1 MGTERKHTPV
11 MSHPATSRALVV
23 ITADPELLD
32 HVLSVTAA
40 VGVEPQV
47 ASDPGALRPLWS
59 TATAVLIGVDQA
71 PQVAA
76 MVLPR
81 RTETYVLGLER
92 DRDAVHAWS
101 MPLGGAVLTLPDG
114 ASWLATALADASGQ
128 RAGHGQLVGVVGGS
142 GGVGASTL
150 AAGLAFVAARSGVRT
165 MLIDA
170 DPYGGGIDLL
180 LGAER
185 IDGWRWPR
193 LATARGHLGDL
204 GGQLPQVDG
213 VDILSMA
220 RGDEDTGGPDAEQLT
235 SVVLSAVRSHQ
246 LTVVDLPRSL
256 GLSAR
261 EAIRRADRVLLV
273 VQADVRGVAAGRAL
287 VRQLDQA
294 CRELSLVV
302 RLGRA
307 RGVDADTVVNG
318 LGLPLAGTVGD
329 DPTLI
334 AAAECGDPPARS
346 ARSPLARSCRAIL
359 DAVLVE
365 RAAA

>member
-1 MGTERKHTPV
+1 
-11 MSHPATSRALVV
+11 MSQPPTGRALVV
-23 ITADPELLD
+23 ITADSELLD

-40 VGVEPQV
+40 VGIEPQV

-81 RTETYVLGLER
+81 RTEIYLLGLER
-92 DRDAVHAWS
+92 DRDAVHTWS

-114 ASWLATALADASGQ
+114 ASWLATALADAGGQ
-128 RAGHGQLVGVVGGS
+128 RAGHGQLVAVVGGS

-150 AAGLAFVAARSGVRT
+150 AAGLAFVAARSAVRT

-185 IDGWRWPR
+185 TDGWRWPR
-193 LATARGHLGDL
+193 LASARGHLGDL

-213 VDILSMA
+213 MDILSMA
-220 RGDEDTGGPDAEQLT
+220 RGEEDTGGPDAEQLT
-235 SVVLSAVRSHQ
+235 SIVVSAVRSHR

-256 GLSAR
+256 SPAAR
-261 EAIRRADRVLLV
+261 EAVRRADRVLLV

-307 RGVDADTVVNG
+307 RGLDADTVAAG
-318 LGLPLAGTVGD
+318 LGLPLAGTVAD
-329 DPTLI
+329 DPALI

-346 ARSPLARSCRAIL
+346 PRSPLAKSCRGIL
-359 DAVLVE
+359 DAVLAE